1 MIFDSMAAQ
10 KLDDEI
16 HVTYLLP
23 DGNPPNDSVEEE
35 DIEED
40 NDDA

>member
-16 HVTYLLP
+16 HVTYLFS
-23 DGNPPNDSVEEE
+23 DGNPSNDSVEEK
-35 DIEED
+35 DFEED
-40 NDDA
+40 NDDV